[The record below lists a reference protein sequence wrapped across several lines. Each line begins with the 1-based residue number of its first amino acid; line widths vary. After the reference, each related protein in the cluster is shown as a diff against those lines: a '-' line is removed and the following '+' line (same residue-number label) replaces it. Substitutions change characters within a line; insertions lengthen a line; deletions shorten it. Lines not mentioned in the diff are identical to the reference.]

1 MGAIEIGDL
10 LSEQILAA
18 EKETEPTIQ
27 MGNSEIDSEKIEKKV
42 VSEDIGATEG
52 NKKES
57 MAEID
62 DDKK

>member
-1 MGAIEIGDL
+1 
-10 LSEQILAA
+10 
-18 EKETEPTIQ
+18 

-42 VSEDIGATEG
+42 VSKDIEATVG